1 MIKSRLQWVILAVII
16 AASFVLRLQVMDI
29 PFERDEGEYAYAAQL
44 MLDGVPPF
52 KEAYNMKF
60 PGIYAVYAAMIFLF
74 GQTHWG
80 VHLALAC
87 VNAATVVLVFLIGR
101 RLFDPAAASA
111 AAMMFAMLSF
121 LPSVQGIMA
130 NSEHF
135 VLLGAL
141 AGILALMKTRENG
154 GVLMLFLGGL
164 LLGAGYTIKQHGVAF
179 ILFGYFLF
187 CPLLFA

>member
-1 MIKSRLQWVILAVII
+1 MMKSRLQGAALAAII

-80 VHLALAC
+80 VPLALAC
-87 VNAATVVLVFLIGR
+87 VNAATIVLVFLIGR
-101 RLFDPAAASA
+101 RLFDPVAALAAAF
-111 AAMMFAMLSF
+111 MFAMLSF
-121 LPSVQGIMA
+121 LPSVQGIMD
-130 NSEHF
+130 NP
-135 VLLGAL
+135 
-141 AGILALMKTRENG
+141 K
-154 GVLMLFLGGL
+154 
-164 LLGAGYTIKQHGVAF
+164 
-179 ILFGYFLF
+179 
-187 CPLLFA
+187 